1 MIRNFIFK
9 TQFGKIEKTG
19 YLSFLVSAILIFWL
33 LGLFL
38 CSSPA
43 CAQEVS
49 FREAISPIRSP
60 MSLASWLSHNF
71 SYEFSITHLWQT
83 PEQTFTA
90 KKGSCKDFALLAQ
103 NILRRMNIPSE
114 IVIIKFRGLSL
125 SHAVCIFREADGTY
139 SFISNCELCRS
150 GKPTT
155 TEALK
160 KFYPDLESITPFSK
174 LSPK

>member
-1 MIRNFIFK
+1 MIKSSYLK
-9 TQFGKIEKTG
+9 TQFGKREKTG
-19 YLSFLVSAILIFWL
+19 YISFLVSGILIFWL
-33 LGLFL
+33 LGLIL
-38 CSSPA
+38 CSSSA

-49 FREAISPIRSP
+49 FKEAISPIRSP
-60 MSLASWLSHNF
+60 MSLASWLSNNF
-71 SYEFSITHLWQT
+71 SYEFNLTRFWQT
-83 PEQTFTA
+83 PEETFTA
-90 KKGSCKDFALLAQ
+90 KKGNCKDFALLAQ

-114 IVIIKFRGLSL
+114 IVIIKFKGLTL